1 LLKADVAILGEPSD
15 GGIEAGCQGSLRVEI
30 ELRGA
35 RAHTARPF
43 TGRNAVHRAGEVISK
58 IAAFTPREVSIDGA
72 TYLEQMQVVAVNGG
86 ISPNVV
92 PDNSSLTV
100 NHRFAP
106 DRNTDQALAAIKQLL
121 GSSIED
127 GDTIQIIDAAPSAVP
142 SLTNPRLE
150 SLISLTGVPV
160 RGKLGWTDV
169 ATFAELGIPA
179 TNFGAGDPLLAHR
192 SDEFVTLQEL
202 DEYARVLDQ
211 WLSN

>member
-1 LLKADVAILGEPSD
+1 
-15 GGIEAGCQGSLRVEI
+15 
-30 ELRGA
+30 
-35 RAHTARPF
+35 
-43 TGRNAVHRAGEVISK
+43 
-58 IAAFTPREVSIDGA
+58 
-72 TYLEQMQVVAVNGG
+72 
-86 ISPNVV
+86 
-92 PDNSSLTV
+92 V

-106 DRNTDQALAAIKQLL
+106 DRNADQALAAIKQLL

-142 SLTNPRLE
+142 SLTNPRLK
-150 SLISLTGVPV
+150 SLVSLTGVPV

-192 SDEFVTLQEL
+192 SDEFVTLNEL